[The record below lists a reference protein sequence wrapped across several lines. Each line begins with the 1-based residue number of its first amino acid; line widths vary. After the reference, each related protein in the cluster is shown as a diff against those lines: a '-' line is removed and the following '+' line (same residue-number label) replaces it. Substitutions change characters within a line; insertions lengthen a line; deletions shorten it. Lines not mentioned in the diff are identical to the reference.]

1 MHPSCV
7 KEADSIAIRQASE
20 LLKAGQLVAFP
31 TETVYGLG
39 ADATNPQG
47 IERLYRAKGR
57 PSNHPVI
64 LHLGSFDQLP
74 EWCIDIPKAAETLA
88 KAFWPGPLT
97 MVFKRSAKALDAI
110 TGGQD
115 TVAIRIP
122 NHPVALALL
131 KEFGGGLIAPS
142 ANRFGKVSP
151 TRAEHV
157 SRQFADQIS
166 LILDGGA
173 CEVGIESTIVNLTS
187 RNIEILRP
195 GMISSAQ
202 IAECLGIDEPSSLE
216 RSTTTVR
223 VSGDLPS
230 HYAPQ
235 APVRLLSMSEIKA
248 KLTAP
253 LSAKNAYAVIAFQ
266 PQDAGANGTII
277 VKWIEAS
284 LDPSTYAKSLYASLQ
299 EIDLSNAN
307 EILIEKAPNGVAW
320 QGINDR
326 LQRAAADK

>member
-7 KEADSIAIRQASE
+7 KEADSIAVRQACE
-20 LLKAGQLVAFP
+20 LLKAGELVAFP

-39 ADATNPQG
+39 ADATNPQA
-47 IERLYRAKGR
+47 IEKLYRAKGR

-64 LHLGSFDQLP
+64 LHLGSLDQLGQ
-74 EWCIDIPKAAETLA
+74 WCIDIPKEAETLA
-88 KAFWPGPLT
+88 KSFWPGPLT

-131 KEFGGGLIAPS
+131 KEFNGGLIAPS
-142 ANRFGKVSP
+142 ANRFGKISP

-157 SRQFADQIS
+157 ARQFGDQVS

-173 CEVGIESTIVNLTS
+173 CEVGIESTIVNLS
-187 RNIEILRP
+187 SGKIEILRP
-195 GMISSAQ
+195 GMISAAQ
-202 IAECLGIDEPSSLE
+202 IAECLGMDDPSLLQ
-216 RSTTTVR
+216 RATTEVR

-235 APVRLLSMSEIKA
+235 APLRLLSISEINA
-248 KLTAP
+248 ELSSP
-253 LSAKNAYAVIAFQ
+253 NSAKNVFAVIAFQ
-266 PQDAGANGTII
+266 PQAAATNGTTT

-284 LDPSTYAKSLYASLQ
+284 RDPSIYARNLYASLQ
-299 EIDLSNAN
+299 EIDLSNAE
-307 EILIEKAPNGVAW
+307 EILIEKAPNEVSW